1 MAKQIKFDTNARE
14 KLLSGV
20 NQLADAVKSTLG
32 PAGKNVMIDTG
43 AGAPTVT
50 KDGVSVARSIDLEDP
65 FENLGAQMCKQVASK
80 TNDIAG
86 DGPQPL
92 TAKILT
98 PTGWIT
104 MGEIKIGDAVC
115 GTNGSYQKVIG
126 VYDKGVKTVYN
137 VTFEDGSTTQCCED
151 HLWTI
156 TNHYGK
162 QETLTLKQM
171 LELGIKKDYRYR
183 FFVKSYP
190 INFEEQPLEIDPFL
204 MGVLLGD
211 GCYTGDLIEFTIG
224 YNKIDKIIPNITLP
238 SKDFYLEEYDMPQ
251 RHAKR
256 YRIKSNTNKKF
267 SDYIKTLGIFG
278 CHSEDKFI
286 PSKFIFNSIENRKKL
301 LEGLTVTDGYINNR
315 NKLEYTSISKKLID
329 DVKFLMK
336 SLNIPVCVCEY
347 TNRKN
352 SYGNKTLYKITELK
366 GNKYGNKIVSIEKT
380 NTDAPMRCI
389 KVSNEDELYIT
400 DDLIVTHNT
409 TTATVLA
416 QAIAREG
423 LKNVAAGANPM
434 ELKTGIDK
442 AVKDIT
448 NNLDQLAQKI
458 EGKKSIAQIAT
469 ISANNDK
476 EIGELIADAMDK
488 VGEDGVITIEDS
500 KTAETTLDAVVG
512 MQFDRGYCSPYF
524 VTNSDNMS
532 CVLEDPY
539 ILLYDKKISA
549 MADILPHLEFAAG
562 HNKPLVIVAEDID
575 GEALSALILNKM
587 RGAIKVCAVKAP
599 GYGESRNDNLSDIA
613 VMTGG
618 TLIEEVTG
626 VKLSEV
632 DPAACL
638 GSAKNITIT
647 ANTTTIVEGAGKKEL
662 IDARIATLKNSITPE
677 TNTYEKAKLQSRI
690 AKLVGGVAVIR
701 VGAATEVEMKEKKDR
716 VDDALHATKAAVAEG
731 IVAGGG
737 IALIRASKGLSLNSA
752 NDEKTGYSIVLKAI
766 EEPLR
771 QIVTNAGLEASV
783 IVNKVKEME
792 GNNGF
797 NAKIGE
803 YQDLVANGVIDPVL
817 VEKTALK
824 NAASIAG
831 LILTTECV
839 ITNIPEKKTET
850 PTFQMPMM

>member
-50 KDGVSVARSIDLEDP
+50 KDGVTVSKSIDLEDP

-86 DGPQPL
+86 DG
-92 TAKILT
+92 
-98 PTGWIT
+98 
-104 MGEIKIGDAVC
+104 
-115 GTNGSYQKVIG
+115 
-126 VYDKGVKTVYN
+126 
-137 VTFEDGSTTQCCED
+137 
-151 HLWTI
+151 
-156 TNHYGK
+156 
-162 QETLTLKQM
+162 
-171 LELGIKKDYRYR
+171 
-183 FFVKSYP
+183 
-190 INFEEQPLEIDPFL
+190 
-204 MGVLLGD
+204 
-211 GCYTGDLIEFTIG
+211 
-224 YNKIDKIIPNITLP
+224 
-238 SKDFYLEEYDMPQ
+238 
-251 RHAKR
+251 
-256 YRIKSNTNKKF
+256 
-267 SDYIKTLGIFG
+267 
-278 CHSEDKFI
+278 
-286 PSKFIFNSIENRKKL
+286 
-301 LEGLTVTDGYINNR
+301 
-315 NKLEYTSISKKLID
+315 
-329 DVKFLMK
+329 
-336 SLNIPVCVCEY
+336 
-347 TNRKN
+347 
-352 SYGNKTLYKITELK
+352 
-366 GNKYGNKIVSIEKT
+366 
-380 NTDAPMRCI
+380 
-389 KVSNEDELYIT
+389 
-400 DDLIVTHNT
+400 T

-434 ELKTGIDK
+434 ELKIGIDK

-476 EIGELIADAMDK
+476 EIGELIADAMEK

-549 MADILPHLEFAAG
+549 MADILPHMEFAAG
-562 HNKPLVIVAEDID
+562 HNKPLVIIAEDID

-587 RGAIKVCAVKAP
+587 RGAIKVCAVRAP

-618 TLIEEVTG
+618 KLIEEVTG

-632 DPAACL
+632 DPASCL

-662 IDARIATLKNSITPE
+662 IDARIASLKNAITPE
-677 TNTYEKAKLQSRI
+677 TNTYEKTKFQSRI

-737 IALIRASKGLSLNSA
+737 IALIRASKGLSLDSA

-771 QIVTNAGLEASV
+771 QIVTNAGLEASI
-783 IVNKVKEME
+783 IVNKVKELE

-817 VEKTALK
+817 VTKTALK

-831 LILTTECV
+831 MILTTECV
-839 ITNIPEKKTET
+839 ITNIPEKKAET
-850 PTFQMPMM
+850 PTLQMPMM

>member
-104 MGEIKIGDAVC
+104 MGEIKIGDTVC

-256 YRIKSNTNKKF
+256 YRIKSNTDKKF

-434 ELKTGIDK
+434 ELKAGIDK

-476 EIGELIADAMDK
+476 EIGELIADAMEK

-562 HNKPLVIVAEDID
+562 HNKPLVIVAEDVD

-599 GYGESRNDNLSDIA
+599 GYGESRNENLSDIA

-737 IALIRASKGLSLNSA
+737 IALIRASKGLSLDST

-783 IVNKVKEME
+783 VVNKVKEME

-817 VEKTALK
+817 VTKTALK

>member
-1 MAKQIKFDTNARE
+1 MEKQIKFDTNARE

-50 KDGVSVARSIDLEDP
+50 KDGVTVAKSIDLEDP

-86 DGPQPL
+86 DG
-92 TAKILT
+92 
-98 PTGWIT
+98 
-104 MGEIKIGDAVC
+104 
-115 GTNGSYQKVIG
+115 
-126 VYDKGVKTVYN
+126 
-137 VTFEDGSTTQCCED
+137 
-151 HLWTI
+151 
-156 TNHYGK
+156 
-162 QETLTLKQM
+162 
-171 LELGIKKDYRYR
+171 
-183 FFVKSYP
+183 
-190 INFEEQPLEIDPFL
+190 
-204 MGVLLGD
+204 
-211 GCYTGDLIEFTIG
+211 
-224 YNKIDKIIPNITLP
+224 
-238 SKDFYLEEYDMPQ
+238 
-251 RHAKR
+251 
-256 YRIKSNTNKKF
+256 
-267 SDYIKTLGIFG
+267 
-278 CHSEDKFI
+278 
-286 PSKFIFNSIENRKKL
+286 
-301 LEGLTVTDGYINNR
+301 
-315 NKLEYTSISKKLID
+315 
-329 DVKFLMK
+329 
-336 SLNIPVCVCEY
+336 
-347 TNRKN
+347 
-352 SYGNKTLYKITELK
+352 
-366 GNKYGNKIVSIEKT
+366 
-380 NTDAPMRCI
+380 
-389 KVSNEDELYIT
+389 
-400 DDLIVTHNT
+400 T

-434 ELKTGIDK
+434 ELKAGIDK

-448 NNLDQLAQKI
+448 NNLDPLAQKI

-587 RGAIKVCAVKAP
+587 RGAIKVCAVRAP

-632 DPAACL
+632 DPAAYL

-677 TNTYEKAKLQSRI
+677 TNAYEKAKLQSRI

-737 IALIRASKGLSLNSA
+737 IALLRASKGLSLNSA
-752 NDEKTGYSIVLKAI
+752 NDEKTGYNIVLKAI

-783 IVNKVKEME
+783 VVNKVKEME
-792 GNNGF
+792 GNKGF

-817 VEKTALK
+817 VTKTALK

-839 ITNIPEKKTET
+839 ITNIPEKKAET

>member
-50 KDGVSVARSIDLEDP
+50 KDGVTVAKSIDLEDP

-86 DGPQPL
+86 DG
-92 TAKILT
+92 
-98 PTGWIT
+98 
-104 MGEIKIGDAVC
+104 
-115 GTNGSYQKVIG
+115 
-126 VYDKGVKTVYN
+126 
-137 VTFEDGSTTQCCED
+137 
-151 HLWTI
+151 
-156 TNHYGK
+156 
-162 QETLTLKQM
+162 
-171 LELGIKKDYRYR
+171 
-183 FFVKSYP
+183 
-190 INFEEQPLEIDPFL
+190 
-204 MGVLLGD
+204 
-211 GCYTGDLIEFTIG
+211 
-224 YNKIDKIIPNITLP
+224 
-238 SKDFYLEEYDMPQ
+238 
-251 RHAKR
+251 
-256 YRIKSNTNKKF
+256 
-267 SDYIKTLGIFG
+267 
-278 CHSEDKFI
+278 
-286 PSKFIFNSIENRKKL
+286 
-301 LEGLTVTDGYINNR
+301 
-315 NKLEYTSISKKLID
+315 
-329 DVKFLMK
+329 
-336 SLNIPVCVCEY
+336 
-347 TNRKN
+347 
-352 SYGNKTLYKITELK
+352 
-366 GNKYGNKIVSIEKT
+366 
-380 NTDAPMRCI
+380 
-389 KVSNEDELYIT
+389 
-400 DDLIVTHNT
+400 T

-434 ELKTGIDK
+434 ELKIGIDK

-549 MADILPHLEFAAG
+549 MADILPHMEFAAG

-587 RGAIKVCAVKAP
+587 RGAIKVCAVRAP

-618 TLIEEVTG
+618 KLIEEVTG

-632 DPAACL
+632 DPASCL

-647 ANTTTIVEGAGKKEL
+647 ANTTTIVEGAGKKEG
-662 IDARIATLKNSITPE
+662 RP
-677 TNTYEKAKLQSRI
+677 
-690 AKLVGGVAVIR
+690 
-701 VGAATEVEMKEKKDR
+701 
-716 VDDALHATKAAVAEG
+716 H
-731 IVAGGG
+731 
-737 IALIRASKGLSLNSA
+737 
-752 NDEKTGYSIVLKAI
+752 
-766 EEPLR
+766 
-771 QIVTNAGLEASV
+771 LES
-783 IVNKVKEME
+783 
-792 GNNGF
+792 
-797 NAKIGE
+797 
-803 YQDLVANGVIDPVL
+803 
-817 VEKTALK
+817 
-824 NAASIAG
+824 
-831 LILTTECV
+831 
-839 ITNIPEKKTET
+839 
-850 PTFQMPMM
+850 